1 MARNLQ
7 RSLSSTE
14 LRFDMDR
21 ERREKSRY
29 PLQFSVRYQT
39 LGMARPVAG
48 IGQTVNVSSGGTL
61 MVCNSK
67 LHEGTRIRLVFEWPS
82 LLNGVIPLHLVTI
95 GTVVRSHPAG
105 LAIAFEGYQ
114 FRTAGRRSN
123 VATMP
128 DTRVSASYSSSD
140 SVANLRMAAKSLS

>member
-1 MARNLQ
+1 
-7 RSLSSTE
+7 
-14 LRFDMDR
+14 MDR
-21 ERREKSRY
+21 ERRAKSRY

-48 IGQTVNVSSGGTL
+48 VGQTVNVSSGGAL
-61 MVCNSK
+61 IVCNGVIR
-67 LHEGTRIRLVFEWPS
+67 EGTRIRVVFEWPS

-95 GTVVRSHPAG
+95 GTVVRYHSSG

-128 DTRVSASYSSSD
+128 DARVSPSYSR
-140 SVANLRMAAKSLS
+140 ANATSLRMAAKSLP